1 MTADGPSGRAPSDA
15 PSTTVGSPAVGRL
28 ITGLSL
34 WWTAVPV
41 VFVAQAFLGAAGV
54 RGPLGDG
61 LVLVMLW
68 ACVGGILLAP
78 ALGYAVARATGHA
91 RARKRFATMGALS
104 LGFCLLVALFW
115 QFAMECAPGDPAC
128 S

>member
-1 MTADGPSGRAPSDA
+1 M
-15 PSTTVGSPAVGRL
+15 
-28 ITGLSL
+28 GLSL

-41 VFVAQAFLGAAGV
+41 VFVAQAFVGASGV

-61 LVLVMLW
+61 LVRVTLW
-68 ACVGGILLAP
+68 ACVGGIVLAP
-78 ALGYAVARATGHA
+78 ALGFAVARATGHTE
-91 RARKRFATMGALS
+91 ARKRFTTMGALS

-115 QFAMECAPGDPAC
+115 QFVTECAPGDPAC